1 MSERPYIDAAAQ
13 NERTALAW
21 QRTALSVLAATAV
34 LGRLGF
40 EVLGPW
46 SFLGVAVAAPLGG
59 WLLMES
65 RFRYARLS
73 RGGRAPAAL
82 ALATS
87 VLAVMAL
94 GRLVLGGP

>member
-1 MSERPYIDAAAQ
+1 MSDRPYVDPAAQ

-21 QRTALSVLAATAV
+21 QRTALSVLAGSAV

-40 EVLGPW
+40 EVLGAW
-46 SFLGVAVAAPLGG
+46 SLLGVAVAAPLSG

-65 RFRYARLS
+65 RFRYGRPS

-82 ALATS
+82 AVATS
-87 VLAVMAL
+87 VLALLAL
-94 GRLVLGGP
+94 GRVVLGGS